1 MDDDEGWKPES
12 PSLAINPPKLDR
24 AVKFPKF
31 RQPPPLKTVPVAPP
45 FNLVGFG
52 RVVGPVE
59 IAKARKLLFMTRNYK
74 ST

>member
-1 MDDDEGWKPES
+1 MYGDEGWKPES
-12 PSLAINPPKLDR
+12 PILAVNPPKLVR

-31 RQPPPLKTVPVAPP
+31 HRPLGILPVAPP

-59 IAKARKLLFMTRNYK
+59 ITKARKLLFMNR
-74 ST
+74 